1 MTTDGRAAG
10 DADPFDLERF
20 VTAQAAV
27 FDAALAEL
35 RAGSKRSHWMWFVFP
50 QLAGLGNS
58 PTAWFYGIRSCA
70 EARAYLAH
78 PTLGARL
85 RDCAQVLLELQGRSA
100 VEIFGYPDVL
110 KLRSALTLFDAVA
123 DGDSCFSAVL
133 DKYYGGE
140 RDVRTLQLLEHDSPD
155 GTADPRG
162 WGR

>member
-1 MTTDGRAAG
+1 
-10 DADPFDLERF
+10 

-27 FDAALAEL
+27 FDEALAEL

-85 RDCAQVLLELQGRSA
+85 RECAQRLLDLHGRSA
-100 VEIFGYPDVL
+100 AEIFGYPDVL
-110 KLRSALTLFDAVA
+110 KLRSCMSLFDAVA
-123 DGDSCFSAVL
+123 DGDSSFSAVL

-140 RDVRTLQLLEHDSPD
+140 RDVRTLQLLEHDSPER
-155 GTADPRG
+155 TAESRD
-162 WGR
+162 